1 MNNELATTMIS
12 AVRCLR
18 MSEIEVGQ
26 ARREAVEVTESLFR
40 RFVELSGDTAPG
52 HTDEAHARRM
62 GFDRCVLHGFLVG
75 MGYSRLLGMFLPGGN
90 TVIHSI
96 EMKMLAPAYV
106 GDTLTYETKV
116 VRIIEPVK
124 SVQLELTAVNQNG
137 VVVNKGTAICVFRV
151 D

>member
-1 MNNELATTMIS
+1 
-12 AVRCLR
+12 
-18 MSEIEVGQ
+18 
-26 ARREAVEVTESLFR
+26 
-40 RFVELSGDTAPG
+40 
-52 HTDEAHARRM
+52 
-62 GFDRCVLHGFLVG
+62 

-90 TVIHSI
+90 TVIHSV

-124 SVQLELTAVNQNG
+124 SVQLELSAVNQNG